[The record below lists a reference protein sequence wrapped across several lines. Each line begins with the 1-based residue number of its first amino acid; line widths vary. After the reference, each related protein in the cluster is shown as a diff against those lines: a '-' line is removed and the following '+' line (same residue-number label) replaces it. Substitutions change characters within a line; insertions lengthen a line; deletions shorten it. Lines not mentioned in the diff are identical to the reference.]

1 MANTSS
7 DGSGDEKPVDSRL
20 ARRRQDAIGV
30 RLRQLYDNV
39 VDETVPDEFLSF
51 LKQAEKRETEGD
63 ESGGAQTNA
72 QPAGHANGN
81 GADSSKT
88 GS

>member
-7 DGSGDEKPVDSRL
+7 GDSGDGNSVDSRL
-20 ARRRQDAIGV
+20 ARRRQDAIGN
-30 RLRQLYDNV
+30 RLRQLYDSV

-51 LKQAEKRETEGD
+51 LTQADKREAD
-63 ESGGAQTNA
+63 ESDSSAKA
-72 QPAGHANGN
+72 KGN
-81 GADSSKT
+81 GAGSKS